1 MLQVAG
7 IRVLQ
12 GLVWEI
18 SIVLLFV
25 PSEID
30 PKGEIEVE
38 GGERGLCGFGRETA
52 KGGGR
57 EQHERTPI
65 VDSWTS
71 DLCVSVGGMSSIG
84 RCYTCAE
91 SKLSQLERQKRTW
104 EITERMEKI
113 VL

>member
-1 MLQVAG
+1 M
-7 IRVLQ
+7 
-12 GLVWEI
+12 VWEL

-25 PSEID
+25 PFEIH

-38 GGERGLCGFGRETA
+38 REEGCGVGREMA

-57 EQHERTPI
+57 EQRERTPN

-71 DLCVSVGGMSSIG
+71 DLCVSVGGMSSMG

-91 SKLSQLERQKRTW
+91 SQLSQLERQKEHGKSHKGW
-104 EITERMEKI
+104 KK
-113 VL
+113 